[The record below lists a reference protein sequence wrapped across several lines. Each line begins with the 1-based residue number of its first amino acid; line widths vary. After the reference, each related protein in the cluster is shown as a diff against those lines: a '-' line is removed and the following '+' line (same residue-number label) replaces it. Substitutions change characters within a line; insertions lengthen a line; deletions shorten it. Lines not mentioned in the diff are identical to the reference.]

1 MFIFNII
8 LASIDFRFSRKTS
21 KYIKKIVFFLYFP
34 FIFYVEPSP
43 YRLYHVTRTPCIYFV
58 SMVIAYKVKRNPS
71 KTFHFHFYLLS
82 GTIARNFIVHFSS
95 YRFSC
100 TALRVPIH
108 RQFSFLPFG
117 LRPKSGDTQLNFGR
131 IIPGKKIR
139 ENRIRRRG
147 EGYPVALS
155 FYFATSSIFF
165 YHAYISSSE
174 KLRH

>member
-1 MFIFNII
+1 
-8 LASIDFRFSRKTS
+8 
-21 KYIKKIVFFLYFP
+21 
-34 FIFYVEPSP
+34 
-43 YRLYHVTRTPCIYFV
+43 
-58 SMVIAYKVKRNPS
+58 MVIAYKVKRNPS

-139 ENRIRRRG
+139 ENRIRRRE

-155 FYFATSSIFF
+155 FYFATSSIFLSCVHQKN
-165 YHAYISSSE
+165 YVTKENWNLTSISQFSRV
-174 KLRH
+174 KLKLIPRYRYLSIYEPDIHMNLLRLSHLRNIFFSLLL